1 MNFHVF
7 PRQSTEMQV
16 MDASSKEKSVY
27 HLPQQKYLLYIAC
40 SDNDKGK
47 KERIEGHII
56 SSQVQQPYK
65 AEKK

>member
-27 HLPQQKYLLYIAC
+27 RLPQQKYLLYIPC
-40 SDNDKGK
+40 GDNDKGK

-56 SSQVQQPYK
+56 SS
-65 AEKK
+65 

>member
-27 HLPQQKYLLYIAC
+27 RLPQQYLLYIAS

-47 KERIEGHII
+47 KERIEGHI
-56 SSQVQQPYK
+56 SSS
-65 AEKK
+65 

>member
-40 SDNDKGK
+40 GDNDKGK

-56 SSQVQQPYK
+56 SS
-65 AEKK
+65 

>member
-27 HLPQQKYLLYIAC
+27 HLPQQKYLLYIAYG
-40 SDNDKGK
+40 DNDKGK
-47 KERIEGHII
+47 KERIERHII
-56 SSQVQQPYK
+56 SS
-65 AEKK
+65 